1 MYYVKDECPCCFT
14 GPIGFV
20 TLTKSPLILG
30 FCCEECV
37 TVWYSYSDLKNNL
50 NPDYGNREGFFL
62 TKENKLVKLKDCGW
76 STLEEI
82 EEAGLKKLVAGEQRR
97 RS

>member
-1 MYYVKDECPCCFT
+1 MYYVKNECPRCFT

-20 TLTKSPLILG
+20 TLTRSPLTLG
-30 FCCEECV
+30 FCCQECD
-37 TVWYSYSDLKNNL
+37 TVAYSYSDLENNVNL
-50 NPDYGNREGFFL
+50 DFPNPEGFLL
-62 TKENKLVKLKDCGW
+62 TNENKLVKLKDCGW

>member
-1 MYYVKDECPCCFT
+1 MYFVKDDCYFCLS

-20 TLTKSPLILG
+20 TLTKSPLSLG
-30 FCCEECV
+30 FCCQECAS
-37 TVWYSYSDLKNNL
+37 VWYSYSDLENKL
-50 NPDYGNREGFFL
+50 NDDYPDQKGFLL
-62 TKENKLVKLKDCGW
+62 TNENKLVKLKDCGW

-97 RS
+97 RN